1 MAYLYR
7 NPQSPQE
14 EPPHF
19 SNFSTNPLSPP
30 RNPNRM
36 SGGMVSNNSDVRGSL
51 TRRFTTNALPTLS
64 PIGQQRR
71 QAAGEPQVVS
81 TPFRLAGVVVQPD
94 IQGHGHTSI
103 PTTSMVDLIMDSEP
117 APWLARGHPQE
128 AFEEIQGMSTG
139 TIAWH
144 KRGQSCAGAIGDG
157 RTGLYH
163 HDGNQSYA
171 GPYLAR
177 NHRPHRSE
185 CDSSIQQHWL
195 TQQLKPNGGYNRL
208 PPVCISSFLCPE
220 YTSH

>member
-7 NPQSPQE
+7 NPQSPQDE
-14 EPPHF
+14 PHF

-36 SGGMVSNNSDVRGSL
+36 SGGMVSNSSDVRGSL

-81 TPFRLAGVVVQPD
+81 TPFHLAGVVVQPD

-103 PTTSMVDLIMDSEP
+103 PATSIVDLTMDSEP
-117 APWLARGHPQE
+117 SPWLVRGQPKE
-128 AFEEIQGMSTG
+128 AFEETQGMSNG
-139 TIAWH
+139 TIAGH

-157 RTGLYH
+157 RPDLYH
-163 HDGNQSYA
+163 HDANQFFV

-185 CDSSIQQHWL
+185 CESSMPQHWL
-195 TQQLKPNGGYNRL
+195 TQNLKPNGGYNRL
-208 PPVCISSFLCPE
+208 PPVCILSFLYIE